1 MTKGALMLPAH
12 NNQQKLLTQILQTSS
27 SSSSSS
33 SGTCWACRSCFE
45 KQGPQGTAAAAVKH
59 KSAVQCSLTAAE
71 PQVVQASSSSSSHAT
86 SSVVA
91 RPAQAPAEHSAQAVH
106 EAACF
111 PALWRSEWPGS
122 GRRCRQLAA
131 AVAQPSTPNPAPPP
145 ASPPIR
151 RAACC
156 TRPAPRHQ
164 QQHTRVD

>member
-1 MTKGALMLPAH
+1 MAAQTTVVITVISGSGNKRTRGCCLKGEIWNPLDD
-12 NNQQKLLTQILQTSS
+12 Q
-27 SSSSSS
+27 
-33 SGTCWACRSCFE
+33 R
-45 KQGPQGTAAAAVKH
+45 H

>member
-111 PALWRSEWPGS
+111 PALWRSSLLQLWHSHQHPTPHHHQPHRQFGELHAAH
-122 GRRCRQLAA
+122 GRRHATSS
-131 AVAQPSTPNPAPPP
+131 STPG
-145 ASPPIR
+145 
-151 RAACC
+151 
-156 TRPAPRHQ
+156 
-164 QQHTRVD
+164 